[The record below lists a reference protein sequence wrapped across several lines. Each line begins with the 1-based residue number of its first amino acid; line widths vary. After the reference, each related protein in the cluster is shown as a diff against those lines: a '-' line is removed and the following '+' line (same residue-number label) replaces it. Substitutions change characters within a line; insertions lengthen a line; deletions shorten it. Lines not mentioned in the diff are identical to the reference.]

1 MRNETEAA
9 GRGTGRPPSV
19 RAAGAPLS
27 PPGTREELLV
37 FTWKLLIVIVAA
49 AVAYAAAYAVH
60 VLLLI
65 FAGLLFAIFLLRIA
79 GYIQRWTHLP
89 HGAAVAIVLLALFGM
104 IAAGSWLLS
113 RMAVSEY
120 GKLTEALTNAY
131 NTLPEE
137 VRSQLSQGTDF
148 AEWIGRLRSVV
159 PPVLYSL
166 ADALIVLFTGIY
178 FAISPDVY
186 KRGVVLLVPPR
197 GHERTR
203 EVLHVTGEALWLWMI
218 GQFCA
223 MALVGILTALGL
235 WLLDMAVPIQLGI
248 IAGLLEFMP
257 YVGPILSAAPAVL
270 IAFSQSPQQAMWV
283 IVLYIAIH
291 QFEGHVIQPQVQRAA
306 VDLPPV
312 VTIGAIAFGGYLFGL
327 LGIMIA
333 TPLVVCILVIVNM
346 LYLADRLGEG
356 RHFPPEEKVSEAKAE
371 TG

>member
-9 GRGTGRPPSV
+9 GRGMGRPPMA
-19 RAAGAPLS
+19 RAGSTPLS
-27 PPGTREELLV
+27 PPGTRAELLV
-37 FTWKLLIVIVAA
+37 FSWKLLIVIGAA

-65 FAGLLFAIFLLRIA
+65 FAGMLFAIFLVRIA

-89 HGAAVAIVLLALFGM
+89 HGAAVAIVLLCLFGA
-104 IAAGSWLLS
+104 IAGGSWLLS
-113 RMAVSEY
+113 RMAVAEY
-120 GKLTEALTNAY
+120 GKLTDAITNAY
-131 NTLPEE
+131 NALPEE
-137 VRSQLSQGTDF
+137 VRSQLSQNTDL
-148 AEWIGRLRSVV
+148 APWIGHLRSVV

-166 ADALIVLFTGIY
+166 ADGLIVLFTGIY

-186 KRGVVLLVPPR
+186 KRGLVLLVPPP
-197 GHERTR
+197 GHERAR
-203 EVLHVTGEALWLWMI
+203 EVLHVIGEALWLWMI

-223 MALVGILTALGL
+223 MALVGILTTLGL
-235 WLLDMAVPIQLGI
+235 WLLGMSVPIQLGI
-248 IAGLLEFMP
+248 LAGLLEFMP

-270 IAFSQSPQQAMWV
+270 IAFSQSQQEAMWV
-283 IVLYIAIH
+283 IILYLAIH

-333 TPLVVCILVIVNM
+333 TPLVVSILVCVNM
-346 LYLADRLGEG
+346 LYLADKLGEG
-356 RHFPPEEKVSEAKAE
+356 RHFPPEEKVPEVKAE

>member
-1 MRNETEAA
+1 MGNETETARRGVGRSPMARA
-9 GRGTGRPPSV
+9 G
-19 RAAGAPLS
+19 GAPLS
-27 PPGTREELLV
+27 PPGTRAELLA
-37 FTWKLLIVIVAA
+37 FTWKLLIVIGAA
-49 AVAYAAAYAVH
+49 AVVYAAASGVH

-65 FAGLLFAIFLLRIA
+65 FTGMLFAIFLLRIA
-79 GYIQRWTHLP
+79 GYIQRWAHLP
-89 HGAAVAIVLLALFGM
+89 HGAAVAIVLLGLFGAV
-104 IAAGSWLLS
+104 AAGSWLLS
-113 RMAVSEY
+113 RMALAEF

-131 NTLPEE
+131 NALPEE

-148 AEWIGRLRSVV
+148 AQWIGRLRSLV
-159 PPVLYSL
+159 PPVLFSL
-166 ADALIVLFTGIY
+166 ADALIIIFTGIY

-186 KRGVVLLVPPR
+186 KRGLVLLVPPR
-197 GHERTR
+197 GHERAR
-203 EVLHVTGEALWLWMI
+203 EVLHVIGEALWLWMI

-235 WLLDMAVPIQLGI
+235 WLLGMPVPIQLGI

-283 IVLYIAIH
+283 ILLYIAIH

-333 TPLVVCILVIVNM
+333 TPLVVCILVCVNM

-356 RHFPPEEKVSEAKAE
+356 RHFPTEEKVPEAEAN
-371 TG
+371 T